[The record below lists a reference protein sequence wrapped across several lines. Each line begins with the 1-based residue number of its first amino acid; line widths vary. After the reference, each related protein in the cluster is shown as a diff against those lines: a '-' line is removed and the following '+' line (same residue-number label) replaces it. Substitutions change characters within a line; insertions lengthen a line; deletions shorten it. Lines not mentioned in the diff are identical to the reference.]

1 MHIWT
6 CIIHAHMD
14 RLMDKGR
21 REEGK
26 DEINGES
33 NMDAYTLTHVSR

>member
-1 MHIWT
+1 MDMYNN
-6 CIIHAHMD
+6 AHMD

-33 NMDAYTLTHVSR
+33 NMDA

>member
-1 MHIWT
+1 
-6 CIIHAHMD
+6 MD

-21 REEGK
+21 GEEGK

-33 NMDAYTLTHVSR
+33 NMDAYALTHVNR